1 MGSIIVLLFAACL
14 SSVNGNYQYVLAPNV
29 IRLENEETLLVGIF
43 GNGRNQTVTV
53 YFEYLNERIS
63 RKETMIVDAE
73 HPVEITVKVTAD
85 DLFKDIDANQKI
97 RDRPKS
103 IKLVCNG
110 PHGMQV
116 RDIALSYTPGYLIV
130 QTDQPLYNPEQT
142 VNVRVL
148 AMDES
153 MKPIKD
159 KQLIIDLIVSV

>member
-1 MGSIIVLLFAACL
+1 MCSL
-14 SSVNGNYQYVLAPNV
+14 Q
-29 IRLENEETLLVGIF
+29 
-43 GNGRNQTVTV
+43 
-53 YFEYLNERIS
+53 
-63 RKETMIVDAE
+63 E
-73 HPVEITVKVTAD
+73 HPVEVTVKVTSD

-142 VNVRVL
+142 GMSDFY
-148 AMDES
+148 A
-153 MKPIKD
+153 
-159 KQLIIDLIVSV
+159 